1 MSSDI
6 IALPTADVEVLK

>member
-6 IALPTADVEVLK
+6 VALPTADVEVLK

>member
-6 IALPTADVEVLK
+6 VRGIWR